1 MNLKSIIEALLFAS
15 HKSLTAQEIRAV
27 LAADTEDKSGATAA
41 PLKRVKE
48 AEIAAAVEQLKTDYV
63 QTERSFT
70 IAEVAGGFQL
80 VSLAEYAPWLK
91 KLLDVDRPTR
101 LSPSALETLAI
112 IAYRQPITRVEMES
126 VRGVN
131 VDGVLRTLLER
142 GLVKITGRSELPG
155 RPLQYGT
162 TQVFLEHFGLRDLND
177 LPAIEEL
184 RRIEAK
190 RQQDAA
196 AVPPAGQP
204 SAEAGTDGQPA
215 AEQPA
220 AEAAPAAPSTEATP
234 AAESSEKQES

>member
-1 MNLKSIIEALLFAS
+1 MNLKSIIEALLFAA
-15 HKSLTAQEIRAV
+15 HKPLSPLEIRSVLTASTD
-27 LAADTEDKSGATAA
+27 DTSGATAA
-41 PLKRVKE
+41 PMKRVKE
-48 AEIAAAVEQLKTDYV
+48 AEIAGAIEQLKVDYI
-63 QTERSFT
+63 QGERSFT

-80 VSLAEYAPWLK
+80 VSRPEYAPWLK

-162 TQVFLEHFGLRDLND
+162 TQVFLEHFGLRDLTD

-190 RQQDAA
+190 RQQTVVAK
-196 AVPPAGQP
+196 P
-204 SAEAGTDGQPA
+204 T
-215 AEQPA
+215 EQPA
-220 AEAAPAAPSTEATP
+220 VQAVPAEPAPENPPATSTTP
-234 AAESSEKQES
+234 

>member
-1 MNLKSIIEALLFAS
+1 MNLKSIIEALLFAA
-15 HKSLTAQEIRAV
+15 HKPLSPQEIRAV
-27 LAADTEDKSGATAA
+27 LTASTDDTSGATAA
-41 PLKRVKE
+41 PMKRVKE
-48 AEIAAAVEQLKTDYV
+48 AEIAGAIEQLKIDYI
-63 QTERSFT
+63 QSERSFT
-70 IAEVAGGFQL
+70 IAEIASGFQL
-80 VSLAEYAPWLK
+80 VSRPEYAPWLK

-162 TQVFLEHFGLRDLND
+162 TQVFLEHFGLRDLTD

-190 RQQDAA
+190 RQQTAA
-196 AVPPAGQP
+196 AQPPVESP
-204 SAEAGTDGQPA
+204 P
-215 AEQPA
+215 
-220 AEAAPAAPSTEATP
+220 AAPAEAPAPPASPTP
-234 AAESSEKQES
+234 

>member
-1 MNLKSIIEALLFAS
+1 MNLKSIIEAILFAA
-15 HKSLTAQEIRAV
+15 HKPLSPQEIRAV
-27 LAADTEDKSGATAA
+27 LTADTEDKSGATAA

-48 AEIAAAVEQLKTDYV
+48 AEIAGAMEQLKVDYI
-63 QTERSFT
+63 QSERSFT

-80 VSLAEYAPWLK
+80 VSRPEYAPWLN
-91 KLLDVDRPTR
+91 KLLDVYRPTR

-190 RQQDAA
+190 RQQTAA
-196 AVPPAGQP
+196 AQP
-204 SAEAGTDGQPA
+204 
-215 AEQPA
+215 AEQPPA
-220 AEAAPAAPSTEATP
+220 ETAPAGPPAEAAPPSQPSTSQTT
-234 AAESSEKQES
+234 

>member
-15 HKSLTAQEIRAV
+15 HKPLSPQEIRAV

-48 AEIAAAVEQLKTDYV
+48 AEIAGAIEQLKVDYI
-63 QTERSFT
+63 QSDRSFT

-80 VSLAEYAPWLK
+80 VSRAEYAPWLK

-155 RPLQYGT
+155 RPLHYGT

-190 RQQDAA
+190 RQQAA
-196 AVPPAGQP
+196 PAQP
-204 SAEAGTDGQPA
+204 AEPPA
-215 AEQPA
+215 AETPADSPPA
-220 AEAAPAAPSTEATP
+220 AAAPAAESP
-234 AAESSEKQES
+234 ASQES

>member
-1 MNLKSIIEALLFAS
+1 MNLKSIIEALLFAA
-15 HKSLTAQEIRAV
+15 HKPLSPQEIRAV
-27 LAADTEDKSGATAA
+27 LTASTDDTSGATAA
-41 PLKRVKE
+41 PMKRVKE
-48 AEIAAAVEQLKTDYV
+48 AEIAGAIEQLKIDYI
-63 QTERSFT
+63 QSERSFT
-70 IAEVAGGFQL
+70 IAEIASGFQL
-80 VSLAEYAPWLK
+80 VSRPEYAPWLK

-162 TQVFLEHFGLRDLND
+162 TQVFLEHFGLRDLTD

-190 RQQDAA
+190 RQQTAA
-196 AVPPAGQP
+196 AQPPVEP
-204 SAEAGTDGQPA
+204 P
-215 AEQPA
+215 P
-220 AEAAPAAPSTEATP
+220 AAPAEAPASPASPTP
-234 AAESSEKQES
+234 